1 MQASVG
7 AASPS
12 PVAPAPAGAAT
23 SAAPDVLT
31 RDMYALVSHLMRV
44 SNFETFG
51 MIAELDLS
59 FTQIKALCALDRESE
74 ERSVKA
80 LAESMGVS
88 LPAMSRAIDGLYE
101 RGFVDRQEDRFD
113 RRMKRVMLTP
123 AGRAMTNTLA
133 EGRLVGIQGFLG
145 SLSEEEAATLA
156 RALEAIL
163 ARRPDIAELRPTR
176 AVRGKR
182 GRS

>member
-1 MQASVG
+1 MQASVASEPRPSG
-7 AASPS
+7 RGPTAAR
-12 PVAPAPAGAAT
+12 ANDDA
-23 SAAPDVLT
+23 LT

-44 SNFETFG
+44 SNVETFD

-88 LPAMSRAIDGLYE
+88 LPGMSRAIDGLYE
-101 RGFVDRQEDRFD
+101 RGFVHRREDPLD
-113 RRMKRVMLTP
+113 RRMKRVQLTA

-133 EGRLVGIQGFLG
+133 EGRLVGIQSFLD
-145 SLSEEEAATLA
+145 SLSEQEAAALA
-156 RALEAIL
+156 QALDAIL
-163 ARRPDIAELRPTR
+163 ARRADIAELRPAR
-176 AVRGKR
+176 AAVGKR